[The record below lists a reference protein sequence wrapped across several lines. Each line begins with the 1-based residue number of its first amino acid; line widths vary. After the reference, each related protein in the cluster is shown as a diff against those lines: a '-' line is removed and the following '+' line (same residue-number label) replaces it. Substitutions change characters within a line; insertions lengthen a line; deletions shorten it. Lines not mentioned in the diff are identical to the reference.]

1 MVIDAQ
7 KRFLSFDIFKIRCIC
22 RLSGLENRRRR
33 KGMSGRVCVC
43 VSGTKIESPLCQA
56 YFRTIFNFISST
68 REAFSNNPH
77 PPPMNGLLSQMHF
90 LIGYV
95 SSVWRKWR
103 AGNADRL
110 HVNYMMPFDQR
121 RLYGAITF
129 SIYICGL
136 LRCGGGERLP
146 VRGSVSQ

>member
-1 MVIDAQ
+1 MASNRYPSLRHCHPPPQTSRRGSRISGD
-7 KRFLSFDIFKIRCIC
+7 RCPETFPFLLVHIQDPLYMSSIWF
-22 RLSGLENRRRR
+22 R
-33 KGMSGRVCVC
+33 KPAATQRNVWPCVCVC

-110 HVNYMMPFDQR
+110 HFNYMMFDQR
-121 RLYGAITF
+121 RL
-129 SIYICGL
+129 
-136 LRCGGGERLP
+136 
-146 VRGSVSQ
+146 